1 MLVSYATS
9 VNDSLLD
16 TESISFILTERG
28 LKQSLE
34 ELNMQCRT
42 SQNLFHCSKNIFV
55 RIFFYH
61 NKGIP
66 LMLLIIFMFVKS
78 KKIPLMYSPLSIASW
93 IFSRKYNI

>member
-1 MLVSYATS
+1 MLVSYATG

-55 RIFFYH
+55 RIFFLPQQRH
-61 NKGIP
+61 PPNA
-66 LMLLIIFMFVKS
+66 FDNFHVC
-78 KKIPLMYSPLSIASW
+78 
-93 IFSRKYNI
+93 